1 MKLKQLSNLIQK
13 SSNKNGTNNNSKKKL
28 WEIVGDKLLS
38 TQPILQL
45 EIESPLA
52 LNHKIIR
59 EGKNG

>member
-28 WEIVGDKLLS
+28 WEIMGDKLLS

-52 LNHKIIR
+52 LNQQDY
-59 EGKNG
+59 